1 MLAPALPPIAGAAF
15 AQAYP
20 NKRIPLI
27 GSQIV
32 AVPNY
37 LAVGA
42 NSDIKSVEFIA
53 AAKGADEL
61 GIVPGQADR

>member
-1 MLAPALPPIAGAAF
+1 
-15 AQAYP
+15 
-20 NKRIPLI
+20 
-27 GSQIV
+27 V